1 MDIGEFADKARG
13 ALHGHEDEAEAALEK
28 ARDAVKERTGD
39 DLDDKVD
46 LVVDKAK
53 EFLEQEKQG

>member
-1 MDIGEFADKARG
+1 
-13 ALHGHEDEAEAALEK
+13 
-28 ARDAVKERTGD
+28 VKERTGD